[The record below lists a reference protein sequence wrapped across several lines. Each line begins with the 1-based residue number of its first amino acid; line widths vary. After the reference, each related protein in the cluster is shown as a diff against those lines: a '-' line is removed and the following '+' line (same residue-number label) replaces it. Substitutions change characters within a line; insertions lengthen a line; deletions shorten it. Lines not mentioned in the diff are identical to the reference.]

1 MSKKKNP
8 NTIKPT
14 KGDRI
19 LDFFIIVILILI
31 AIVVMYPL
39 YLVILAS
46 ISDPSYIS
54 KGQVW
59 LFPKG
64 INFEAYKKLLDEKII
79 WIGYR
84 NALFYTIFGTIL
96 QMIVTTTASYA
107 LSKKDLPGRS
117 WLTLFFVFTMYFS
130 GGMIPTYLVI
140 KQFGMI
146 NTIWALLIPCIFGPY
161 NLVISRNYFE
171 NSIPESVYESAA
183 LDGAG
188 QFRTFVQIAV
198 PLAKPVLAV
207 MSLNFALGH
216 WNSYLEPM
224 LYISDDEIQT
234 LQVFIKR
241 ITMQAATNLES
252 STGLDIETFT
262 ASIRQTQLLK
272 YAIVVVSAVPM
283 ILLYPFIQRYFV
295 KGIMLGSVK
304 G

>member
-1 MSKKKNP
+1 MSKKTNP

>member
-14 KGDRI
+14 KGDRVLNI
-19 LDFFIIVILILI
+19 FIIVVLAII
-31 AIVVMYPL
+31 AVVVMYPL

-46 ISDPSYIS
+46 ISDPTYIS
-54 KGQVW
+54 QGKVW
-59 LFPKG
+59 FLPKG

-84 NALFYTIFGTIL
+84 NSLFYTIFGTFL
-96 QMIVTTTASYA
+96 QMIVTTAASVA

-117 WLTLFFVFTMYFS
+117 WITLFFVFTMYFT

-140 KQFGMI
+140 KEFGMI

-207 MSLNFALGH
+207 MCLNFALGH
-216 WNSYLEPM
+216 WNSYLDATM
-224 LYISDDEIQT
+224 YITDDKIQT

-241 ITMQAATNLES
+241 ITLQAATNLDS
-252 STGLDIETFT
+252 SSGLDMETFI
-262 ASIRQTQLLK
+262 ASVRQTQLLK

-283 ILLYPFIQRYFV
+283 VLLYPFIQRYFV

>member
-14 KGDRI
+14 KGDRVLNI
-19 LDFFIIVILILI
+19 FIIVVLAII
-31 AIVVMYPL
+31 AVVVMYPL

-46 ISDPSYIS
+46 ISDPTYIS
-54 KGQVW
+54 QGKVW
-59 LFPKG
+59 FLPKG

-84 NALFYTIFGTIL
+84 NSLFYTIFGTFL
-96 QMIVTTTASYA
+96 QMIVTTAASFA

-117 WLTLFFVFTMYFS
+117 WITLFFVFTMYFS